1 MARTPRRYAI
11 HLFLIGGHHQEVHFN
26 TLEDFQ
32 NWYGGVLNAA
42 TLDAFVNVPISDL
55 EAEYLVVRAGSV
67 LGLRVEPL
75 YSALEEE
82 D

>member
-11 HLFLIGGHHQEVHFN
+11 HLFLRGGHHQEVHFN

-32 NWYGGVLNAA
+32 AWYGGVLNAA
-42 TLDAFVNVPISDL
+42 ALDTFVNVPINDL
-55 EAEYLVVRAGSV
+55 SSEFLVLRAGSV
-67 LGLRVEPL
+67 QAIRVEPIFHGV
-75 YSALEEE
+75 

>member
-11 HLFLIGGHHQEVHFN
+11 HLFLTGGHHQEVHFN

-42 TLDAFVNVPISDL
+42 TLDTFVNVPISDL
-55 EAEYLVVRAGSV
+55 TSEFLVLRAAAFSTI
-67 LGLRVEPL
+67 RVEPI
-75 YSALEEE
+75 YGAL
-82 D
+82 DD

>member
-11 HLFLIGGHHQEVHFN
+11 HLFLSGGHHQEVHFN

-32 NWYGGVLNAA
+32 TWYGGVLNAA
-42 TLDAFVNVPISDL
+42 SLDAFVNVPISDL
-55 EAEYLVVRAGSV
+55 TSEFLVLRAGSV
-67 LGLRVEPL
+67 QAIRVEPI
-75 YSALEEE
+75 YGALE

>member
-11 HLFLIGGHHQEVHFN
+11 HLFLSGGHHHEVHFT

-42 TLDAFVNVPISDL
+42 ASEAFVNVPISDL
-55 EAEYLVVRAGSV
+55 TNEYLVLRAGSV
-67 LGLRVEPL
+67 EAIRVEPI
-75 YSALEEE
+75 YGAL
-82 D
+82 DD